1 MTKEEIERNFLEI
14 KSLKEL
20 SKVEKPKN
28 NSEVHLVDPPDFQI
42 NKFFYKQIGN
52 KYKWRDRLVWEDKKW
67 INYTTHNNVKT
78 FVLKEEDH
86 LIGYFELIYL
96 FF

>member
-42 NKFFYKQIGN
+42 NKFKLNFLNIFKTN
-52 KYKWRDRLVWEDKKW
+52 K
-67 INYTTHNNVKT
+67 
-78 FVLKEEDH
+78 F
-86 LIGYFELIYL
+86 
-96 FF
+96 